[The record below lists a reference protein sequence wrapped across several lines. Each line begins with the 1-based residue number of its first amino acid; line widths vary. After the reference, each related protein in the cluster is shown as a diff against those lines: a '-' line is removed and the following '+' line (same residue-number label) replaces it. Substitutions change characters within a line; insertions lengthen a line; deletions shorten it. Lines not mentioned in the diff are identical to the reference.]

1 MDLEDPVNEQWTNRM
16 REYSVQD
23 VAALLMPHVVAL
35 AVPVI
40 MASYVYDPSMS
51 FLLYNALPS
60 HLQNWSTF
68 GLCAAEEFRFIL
80 DILVIAAPVHQLHV
94 ISYDLVSDRLRRL
107 IQKIDK

>member
-1 MDLEDPVNEQWTNRM
+1 MNEHRTSRL

-23 VAALLMPHVVAL
+23 VAALWLPHMIAL
-35 AVPVI
+35 AVPAI

-80 DILVIAAPVHQLHV
+80 DILVIVAPVYQLHV

-107 IQKIDK
+107 IRKIDM